1 MPGPAMIAFDS
12 LAVDVDAVLRAQ
24 GADPA
29 TVRARSGRLVAHAE
43 RAVVEGAALLAP
55 TVARNRRAITVVR
68 HDQIRLE
75 GGALLSGPLVTREL
89 GKAQEV
95 VAIIVTIGDRLEAL
109 VSNLIPAEPAFALA
123 LDGFGSAA
131 VQAVADAA
139 CERIRVEAAAAG
151 MQTTLPLSPGM
162 VGWDL
167 GTGQRQIMALLGESN
182 ASVRLTRSSLLLPKK
197 SLSMVLGIGVEV
209 TAEGS
214 VCDLCNLADTCR
226 HRPPR

>member
-29 TVRARSGRLVAHAE
+29 TVRTRSRRLVAHAE

-55 TVARNRRAITVVR
+55 TVAQNRRAITAVR

-109 VSNLIPAEPAFALA
+109 VSNLIAAEPAFALA

-131 VQAVADAA
+131 VQAVADTA
-139 CERIRVEAAAAG
+139 CERIRVEAAVAG

-182 ASVRLTRSSLLLPKK
+182 ASVRLTRSSLMLPNK
-197 SLSMVLGIGVEV
+197 SLSMVLGIGIEV

>member
-29 TVRARSGRLVAHAE
+29 TVRTRSRRLVSHAE

-55 TVARNRRAITVVR
+55 TVAQNRRAITAVR

-109 VSNLIPAEPAFALA
+109 VSNLIAAEPAFALA

-182 ASVRLTRSSLLLPKK
+182 ASVRLTRSSLMLPKK

>member
-29 TVRARSGRLVAHAE
+29 TVRTRSRSLVAHAE

-55 TVARNRRAITVVR
+55 TVAQNRRAIKAVR

-131 VQAVADAA
+131 VQAVADTA
-139 CERIRVEAAAAG
+139 CERIRVEAAVAG

-182 ASVRLTRSSLLLPKK
+182 ASVRLTRSSLMLPNK
-197 SLSMVLGIGVEV
+197 SLSMVLGIGIEV

-226 HRPPR
+226 HRSPR

>member
-29 TVRARSGRLVAHAE
+29 TVRTRSRRLVSHAE

-55 TVARNRRAITVVR
+55 TVAQNRRAITAVR

-95 VAIIVTIGDRLEAL
+95 VAIIVTIGDRIEAL
-109 VSNLIPAEPAFALA
+109 VSNLIAAEPAFALA

-182 ASVRLTRSSLLLPKK
+182 ASVRLTRSSLMLPKK

>member
-29 TVRARSGRLVAHAE
+29 TVRTRSRRLVAHAE

-55 TVARNRRAITVVR
+55 TVAQNRRAITAVR

-109 VSNLIPAEPAFALA
+109 VSNLIAAEPAFALA

-131 VQAVADAA
+131 VQAVADTA
-139 CERIRVEAAAAG
+139 CERIRVEAAVAG

-182 ASVRLTRSSLLLPKK
+182 ASVRLTRSSLMLPKK
-197 SLSMVLGIGVEV
+197 SLSMVLGIGIEV

>member
-1 MPGPAMIAFDS
+1 MPAPDMIAFDS
-12 LAVDVDAVLRAQ
+12 LAVAVDAVLRAQ

-29 TVRARSGRLVAHAE
+29 TVRTRSRRLVAHAE

-55 TVARNRRAITVVR
+55 MAAEDRRGVIAMR
-68 HDQIRLE
+68 HDQVRLE
-75 GGALLSGPLVTREL
+75 GGAVLSGPLVTREL
-89 GKAQEV
+89 SAAQEV
-95 VAIIVTIGDRLEAL
+95 VAIMVTIGDRLEAM
-109 VSNLIPAEPAFALA
+109 VSDRMSSEPAFGLA

-131 VQAVADAA
+131 VQAIADAA

-167 GTGQRQIMALLGESN
+167 GTGQRQIMALFGEPN
-182 ASVRLTRSSLLLPKK
+182 APVRLTPSDLMLPRK

-214 VCDLCNLADTCR
+214 TCDHCNLADTCR
-226 HRPPR
+226 HRPSR

>member
-1 MPGPAMIAFDS
+1 MLAPVRITFES
-12 LAVDVDAVLRAQ
+12 LKVDADAVLRAQ

-29 TVRARSGRLVAHAE
+29 TVRTRSRRLVAHAE
-43 RAVVEGAALLAP
+43 RAVAEGAALLAP
-55 TVARNRRAITVVR
+55 MVAQDRRAVVAVR

-75 GGALLSGPLVTREL
+75 GGALLTGPLVTREL
-89 GKAQEV
+89 GAAQEV

-109 VSNLIPAEPAFALA
+109 VSNLIAAEPAFALA

-131 VQAVADAA
+131 VQAIADTA
-139 CERIRVEAAAAG
+139 CDWIRVEASVAG

-182 ASVRLTRSSLLLPKK
+182 ANVQLTPSDLMLPQK

-214 VCDLCNLADTCR
+214 TCDHCNLADTCR
-226 HRPPR
+226 HRPSR

>member
-1 MPGPAMIAFDS
+1 MSAPARIAFDS

-29 TVRARSGRLVAHAE
+29 TVRSRSRKLVAHAE

-55 TVARNRRAITVVR
+55 MVAQNRRGVVAVR
-68 HDQIRLE
+68 HDQIRLDR
-75 GGALLSGPLVTREL
+75 GALLTGPLVTREL
-89 GKAQEV
+89 GAAQEV
-95 VAIIVTIGDRLEAL
+95 VAIIVTIGDRLETM
-109 VSNLIPAEPAFALA
+109 VSDRMAAEPAFGLA

-131 VQAVADAA
+131 VQAIADGA

-167 GTGQRQIMALLGESN
+167 GSGQRQIMALLGESK
-182 ASVRLTRSSLLLPKK
+182 APVRLTRSSLMLPRK

-209 TAEGS
+209 TADGS
-214 VCDLCNLADTCR
+214 VCDHCHLADTCR

>member
-29 TVRARSGRLVAHAE
+29 TVRTRSRRLVAHAE

-55 TVARNRRAITVVR
+55 TVAQNRRAITAVR

-75 GGALLSGPLVTREL
+75 GGALLSGPLVTRDL
-89 GKAQEV
+89 GAAQEV

-131 VQAVADAA
+131 VQAVADTA
-139 CERIRVEAAAAG
+139 CERIRVEAAVAG

-182 ASVRLTRSSLLLPKK
+182 ASVRLTRSSLMLPKK

>member
-1 MPGPAMIAFDS
+1 MIAFDS
-12 LAVDVDAVLRAQ
+12 LGVDVDAVLRAQ

-29 TVRARSGRLVAHAE
+29 TVRTRSRRLVAHAE

-55 TVARNRRAITVVR
+55 TVAQNRRAITAVR

-89 GKAQEV
+89 GAAQEV

-109 VSNLIPAEPAFALA
+109 VSNLIAAEPAFALA

-131 VQAVADAA
+131 VQAIADAA
-139 CERIRVEAAAAG
+139 CERIRVEAAVAG

-182 ASVRLTRSSLLLPKK
+182 APVRLTRSDLMLPRK

-214 VCDLCNLADTCR
+214 VCDRCNLADTCR